1 MVAGGYDGST
11 LSSIEVLSSESSIM
25 SNKKLAE
32 LPDEISGKPSLFL
45 HDDKILLCG
54 GRGNENKCLMHEN
67 NAWKEHSTLNE
78 YRMFASAMTTAD
90 GTYIFGG
97 DGSKVTFEF
106 LAKNSKAWREG
117 RTKILDGFTRGC
129 AVEVPLKR
137 EILLIGGLGP
147 GPAETRILKFDI
159 ESSATFEVVYVSLIK
174 ERVGHTCARLPDTNL
189 IVIAGSY
196 NSDTVEFLNL
206 DDYTITLGNPMN
218 TLRRYH
224 GMAVIT
230 IDNED
235 RLAVFGGNDE
245 NDDFLDSVETLNSR
259 TRNWEVS
266 DLKLKVGKETF
277 GYISVPNDVILKL

>member
-1 MVAGGYDGST
+1 
-11 LSSIEVLSSESSIM
+11 
-25 SNKKLAE
+25 
-32 LPDEISGKPSLFL
+32 
-45 HDDKILLCG
+45 
-54 GRGNENKCLMHEN
+54 MHEN
-67 NAWKEHSTLNE
+67 NAWKEHSTLRE
-78 YRMFASAMTTAD
+78 YRMFASAVTTAD

-137 EILLIGGLGP
+137 EIILIGGLG
-147 GPAETRILKFDI
+147 GTETRILKFDI
-159 ESSATFEVVYVSLIK
+159 ESPTFEVVDVSLIK